1 MWSDRSSR
9 QPLNSLFGCLQVLCD
24 HHDVPMSLTLDELQ
38 SLLARR
44 QGLAGARIA
53 LLKAGFVTGRMQLTT
68 EALRRPAQ
76 SFPVL
81 AERREGGYVLIIG
94 VSAGNGEELIGVFDP
109 EDGEARARP
118 WSPELVAKVLAGE
131 ALRAAPAR
139 ASRPSRGLEAA
150 PARAA
155 RPSRDPEAAPARA
168 ARPSRDPEAA
178 PARAARPSRALESV
192 PAHAARPVRALEAVP
207 AHAARPVR
215 GLEAAVVKPRNPN
228 VRAPKRKDIM
238 TDFYADAFENILVHG
253 GTVRIDLG
261 TYSPSDKTDD
271 DQPVLELTGRL
282 VMPLEGFV
290 KAYGGISEV
299 VRQMVEAGVIE
310 PVRDS
315 DGPVGHA

>member
-24 HHDVPMSLTLDELQ
+24 HHDVPMSLTLDGLQ

-53 LLKAGFVTGRMQLTT
+53 LLKAGFVTGRMPLTT

-81 AERREGGYVLIIG
+81 AERREGGYVLIVG

-118 WSPELVAKVLAGE
+118 WSPELIAKVLAGE

-139 ASRPSRGLEAA
+139 ASRPSRDPKAG

-155 RPSRDPEAAPARA
+155 RPSRDPKAGPARA

-192 PAHAARPVRALEAVP
+192 PAHAARPVRALEA
-207 AHAARPVR
+207 
-215 GLEAAVVKPRNPN
+215 AVVKPRNPN

-238 TDFYADAFENILVHG
+238 TDFYADAFENILVHS

-261 TYSPSDKTDD
+261 TYSPRDKTDD

-310 PVRDS
+310 PVK
-315 DGPVGHA
+315 GPDRPAGGHA

>member
-118 WSPELVAKVLAGE
+118 WSPDLVAKMLAGE
-131 ALRAAPAR
+131 ALRAAPAH
-139 ASRPSRGLEAA
+139 
-150 PARAA
+150 AA
-155 RPSRDPEAAPARA
+155 RPSRDPKAE
-168 ARPSRDPEAA
+168 

-192 PAHAARPVRALEAVP
+192 PAHAARPVRALESVP

-215 GLEAAVVKPRNPN
+215 ALEAAVVKPRNPN

-238 TDFYADAFENILVHG
+238 TDFYADAFENILVHS

-261 TYSPSDKTDD
+261 TYSPRDKTDD

-310 PVRDS
+310 PVK
-315 DGPVGHA
+315 GPDRPAGGHA

>member
-24 HHDVPMSLTLDELQ
+24 HHDVPMSLTLDGLQ

-53 LLKAGFVTGRMQLTT
+53 LLKAGFVTGRMPLTT

-81 AERREGGYVLIIG
+81 AERREGGYVLIVG

-139 ASRPSRGLEAA
+139 ASRPSRDPKAA
-150 PARAA
+150 PASAPRPSRDPKAA
-155 RPSRDPEAAPARA
+155 PASAPRPSRDPEGG
-168 ARPSRDPEAA
+168 
-178 PARAARPSRALESV
+178 PSRAR
-192 PAHAARPVRALEAVP
+192 PPVRP
-207 AHAARPVR
+207 DPRAAWRRRPPVR
-215 GLEAAVVKPRNPN
+215 PDPRATRRRRPP
-228 VRAPKRKDIM
+228 VRPDPRAPWNRCPPMPPDPCAPWRRCPPM
-238 TDFYADAFENILVHG
+238 PPDPCAAWRRRLSSHG
-253 GTVRIDLG
+253 I
-261 TYSPSDKTDD
+261 P
-271 DQPVLELTGRL
+271 
-282 VMPLEGFV
+282 M
-290 KAYGGISEV
+290 SEP
-299 VRQMVEAGVIE
+299 RRE
-310 PVRDS
+310 RT
-315 DGPVGHA
+315 